1 MRILVTALACTALA
15 FPGPAAAKRRADPEQ
30 EAILAQIDRFFAAMK
45 RQDTAGLEK
54 LIYADGVMTIV
65 RIAPDGSE
73 RHVRRPV
80 TAWLESIKA
89 SPDLDERIWT
99 PKVMRRGPIAVVWA
113 PYDIK
118 QGGKRLHCGVDVFD
132 MVKVDGVWRVASL
145 MFTAEPAACAELK
158 APD

>member
-1 MRILVTALACTALA
+1 MKTRLALAALA
-15 FPGPAAAKRRADPEQ
+15 IVLAGPTAAQPPADAEQ
-30 EAILAQIDRFFAAMK
+30 AAILAQIDRFFAAMK

-65 RIAPDGSE
+65 RVAPDGSQ

-80 TAWLESIKA
+80 TAWLEGIRT
-89 SPDLDERIWT
+89 SPDLDERIWSPT
-99 PKVMRRGPIAVVWA
+99 VMRRGPIAVVWA

-132 MVKVDGVWRVASL
+132 MVQVEGQWKVASL
-145 MFTAEPAACAELK
+145 MFTAEPGSCAELK
-158 APD
+158 APE